1 MKKVIFIIICL
12 MLINITGCKN
22 EKEEKEKQKIA
33 IEGAGRSE
41 QIKNFKF
48 K

>member
-1 MKKVIFIIICL
+1 MKKIIFIIICL

-22 EKEEKEKQKIA
+22 EKEKQKIA